1 MRGGSRVTT
10 IENSGLIG
18 RGGLL
23 RVECRAETVPPI
35 LAEIFLKDRKTRR
48 FRSFG
53 ATDRVICALKSI
65 YHR

>member
-10 IENSGLIG
+10 IENSALIG

-23 RVECRAETVPPI
+23 SVPPRAKTVPPN
-35 LAEIFLKDRKTRR
+35 LAGIYRKGRETRR
-48 FRSFG
+48 FRSSKT
-53 ATDRVICALKSI
+53 ADTVICALKSI